1 MYRRCRLFS
10 ETAGRNGRIISDEL
24 RKKVMDDP
32 KTDKSINNIKLGHYF
47 DYIEIESDYL
57 INLLYKVIEKIINS
71 GFQQELVLGSIIERK
86 TNADEPGEVTIDN
99 DIIIDSEQLKKY
111 EDDVAMALIAHEL
124 AHSFLKHY
132 ENWGKGLE
140 NEYEADNLAKEWG
153 FDVDKFRKACGPPTV
168 PDFS

>member
-1 MYRRCRLFS
+1 MGGSFIFYINCRVL
-10 ETAGRNGRIISDEL
+10 ADEL
-24 RKKVMDDP
+24 RKRVMDDP
-32 KTDKSINNIKLGHYF
+32 KTDKSISNIKLGHYF
-47 DYIEIESDYL
+47 EYIEIESDYL
-57 INLLYKVIEKIINS
+57 INLLYKVIKKIIDS
-71 GFQQELVLGSIIERK
+71 GLQEKLSFGPITEGK

>member
-1 MYRRCRLFS
+1 
-10 ETAGRNGRIISDEL
+10 
-24 RKKVMDDP
+24 MDDP

-47 DYIEIESDYL
+47 DYVEIKSTYL
-57 INLLYKVIEKIINS
+57 IDLVYQVIEKIINS
-71 GFQQELVLGSIIERK
+71 GFQQELVLGPIIERK
-86 TNADEPGEVTIDN
+86 TNANEAGEVTLDN

-140 NEYEADNLAKEWG
+140 NEYEADNLAKAWG
-153 FDVDKFRKACGPPTV
+153 FDVDKFRNVCGPPTV
-168 PDFS
+168 TAVSAHIIIN